1 MLIYF
6 LLPPAFVTESFNMRI
21 IAGEYGG
28 RTIKFPK
35 SKLVRPTTDKSK
47 ETIFNMLKKHIL
59 FERIKVCDIYA
70 GSGSL
75 GLEALSRGANK
86 VHFVEKDFKV
96 QKILLENIESLDA
109 IQYCTIFKMETL
121 RFFKLQEHLE
131 YNLIIADP
139 PYFKSDIH
147 QVFKFVLENKFLSEN
162 GVLIIERSIQTA
174 EIDELVFGQKATK
187 RLGDSLIY
195 IFTNN

>member
-1 MLIYF
+1 
-6 LLPPAFVTESFNMRI
+6 
-21 IAGEYGG
+21 
-28 RTIKFPK
+28 
-35 SKLVRPTTDKSK
+35 
-47 ETIFNMLKKHIL
+47 
-59 FERIKVCDIYA
+59 
-70 GSGSL
+70 
-75 GLEALSRGANK
+75 
-86 VHFVEKDFKV
+86 
-96 QKILLENIESLDA
+96 
-109 IQYCTIFKMETL
+109 METL